1 MNPLKKIL
9 SHKSI
14 WKGMLTFALFI
25 LVFSVSAP
33 AYSTAAKRVDQTT
46 QDEIAGQADGDDDTF
61 DLNIT
66 SNLGSTRLESTLQI
80 LIMLTILALAPSI
93 LISADFFY
101 AHYRGISF
109 FENSSWYTDHAAK
122 SGTGGTGSFYD
133 DCHYDAG
140 FYSGL

>member
-93 LISADFFY
+93 LIMLTSFT
-101 AHYRGISF
+101 RIIVVF